1 MKETLSTYEIA
12 DRLHKDENGGWS
24 YAGAYALAERL
35 EEMEEDTGTELEC
48 DRVAIRCDFA
58 EFDSLQDWASGYF
71 SELPEEIGE
80 SCLEL
85 DDAIREYIWDHGDL
99 IEFNGGIIVS
109 SF

>member
-1 MKETLSTYEIA
+1 MTTTDIA
-12 DRLHKDENGGWS
+12 DCLHADEYGGWS
-24 YAGAYALAERL
+24 YAGAYALAEWL
-35 EEMEEDTGTELEC
+35 EEMEEDTGKEMEF
-48 DRVAIRCDFA
+48 DRVAIRCDFS
-58 EFDSLQDWASGYF
+58 EYDSLQDWASEYF
-71 SELPEEIGE
+71 NEIPDEIGE